1 MATERAETDRIPV
14 TLALSTIGYLE
25 KLVRQGTHGTS
36 VPGVAKT
43 LIEEGIR
50 LAIKDG
56 LLSIRD
62 IPKGQTPTGI
72 CSAPARHSGRALHC
86 RTRGNECLQARRPG
100 LRIASTNSE
109 ALRRRAFL
117 QPDRAARS
125 VSAATR

>member
-1 MATERAETDRIPV
+1 MATEKAETDRVPI

-36 VPGVAKT
+36 VPGVART

-62 IPKGQTPTGI
+62 NGKTSWGFLGHAAVRTTARPIGVGVTARKLWSITCSPT
-72 CSAPARHSGRALHC
+72 
-86 RTRGNECLQARRPG
+86 NRPG
-100 LRIASTNSE
+100 PPNASNC
-109 ALRRRAFL
+109 
-117 QPDRAARS
+117 
-125 VSAATR
+125 